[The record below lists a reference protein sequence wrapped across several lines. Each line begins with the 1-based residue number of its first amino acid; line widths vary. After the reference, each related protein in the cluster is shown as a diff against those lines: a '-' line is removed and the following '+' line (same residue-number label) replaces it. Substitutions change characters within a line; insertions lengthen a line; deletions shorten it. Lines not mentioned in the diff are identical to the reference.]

1 MEGILM
7 GAIDIS
13 ARDEFLSFGLGA
25 EQYAIDILRV
35 REIRAYMPVT
45 RIANS
50 APAMK
55 GIFELRGSIVPVFDM
70 RLLLGMPP
78 AEAANPVVI
87 ILDIDGRPAGIVA
100 DVVCQ
105 VVALERSAIKPVPS
119 TSTNVDAACIVG
131 ATSIDGGMVIVL
143 DIARLMLTL
152 EAPAEVA

>member
-1 MEGILM
+1 M

-13 ARDEFLSFGLGA
+13 ASDEFLSFGLGA

-55 GIFELRGSIVPVFDM
+55 GIFDLRGSIVPVFDM
-70 RLLLGMPP
+70 RVLLGLPP
-78 AEAANPVVI
+78 ADVANPVVI
-87 ILDIDGRPAGIVA
+87 ILDIDGRPAGIVV
-100 DVVCQ
+100 DEVCQ
-105 VVALERSAIKPVPS
+105 VVALDRDAVKPVPS
-119 TSTNVDAACIVG
+119 TSNDLDAACIRG
-131 ATSIDGGMVIVL
+131 ATSIDSGMLIVL

-152 EAPAEVA
+152 EAPAPAEAA